1 MAKELLKRSQVA
13 QEDTWAVEELYGS
26 AELFLED
33 AGRLEQMV
41 EELKDF
47 TEDYL
52 TEKGEHLLEYFKKL
66 EEAEVLLE
74 KGLCWS
80 ERNKDVDT
88 ADDNFQALSGK
99 MMGIYHKYGTVTAP
113 IDTWIVSMEEEKIQ
127 QFYRETPELC
137 NYRVTIEDLRR
148 LKDHTLSPEL
158 EELLAASGEM
168 GSAVEKSYGLLTNA
182 DFENPSVKDAD
193 GELVKVSTG
202 RFIPLLESQDVRVR
216 RDTFQSYYA
225 RYEQYKNTFASLY
238 EGKAKGNYFYAK
250 ARKYDSS
257 MEAAVDANNVPK
269 EVYYNL
275 IEAVHENIH
284 YMHDYMALRKKLM
297 GVEELHMYDIYA
309 PIVAPETEHVSFE
322 QAQEEIL
329 EALQVLGED
338 YVSVLRQ
345 GFENRWIDKYENE
358 NKRGGAYSA
367 GCYGVHPYVL
377 MNYQNNMDSEFTLA
391 HEMGHAL
398 HSWYSA
404 KYNNVFDSNYKIFV
418 AEVASTV

>member
-182 DFENPSVKDAD
+182 EN
-193 GELVKVSTG
+193 GIING
-202 RFIPLLESQDVRVR
+202 NVR
-216 RDTFQSYYA
+216 
-225 RYEQYKNTFASLY
+225 
-238 EGKAKGNYFYAK
+238 
-250 ARKYDSS
+250 
-257 MEAAVDANNVPK
+257 
-269 EVYYNL
+269 
-275 IEAVHENIH
+275 
-284 YMHDYMALRKKLM
+284 
-297 GVEELHMYDIYA
+297 
-309 PIVAPETEHVSFE
+309 
-322 QAQEEIL
+322 
-329 EALQVLGED
+329 
-338 YVSVLRQ
+338 
-345 GFENRWIDKYENE
+345 
-358 NKRGGAYSA
+358 
-367 GCYGVHPYVL
+367 
-377 MNYQNNMDSEFTLA
+377 
-391 HEMGHAL
+391 
-398 HSWYSA
+398 
-404 KYNNVFDSNYKIFV
+404 
-418 AEVASTV
+418 